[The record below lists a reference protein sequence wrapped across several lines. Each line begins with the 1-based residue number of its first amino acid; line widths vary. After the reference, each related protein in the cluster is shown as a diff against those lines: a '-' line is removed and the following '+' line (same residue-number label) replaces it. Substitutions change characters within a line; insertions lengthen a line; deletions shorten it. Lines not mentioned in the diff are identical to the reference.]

1 MPSCGGWNNLDR
13 YRKSCLGSCP
23 SVCCYLISR
32 TMGSGQTSRDKFRLL
47 MEHTCHGTGSQ
58 NTSGVDYWEYKPPIN
73 CSTEPLEYGHR
84 ISCKGAECGR
94 DVDNRNKKTLQK
106 SVAWLS
112 CHSAHRANQQQMW
125 RNVFS
130 LWWPETNT
138 VRAIMK
144 SHTGLVNL
152 IFKHWDKHFHWCRF
166 SVFKPDVTSEGRV
179 WMWNHMLSG

>member
-1 MPSCGGWNNLDR
+1 MGRHPEINLD
-13 YRKSCLGSCP
+13 SLWSTLVMALGARTPAGWTSGSTSLRSTAVQNPWNTAIVSLVKEP
-23 SVCCYLISR
+23 SVAKTWITATRKLCRNLW
-32 TMGSGQTSRDKFRLL
+32 
-47 MEHTCHGTGSQ
+47 HGCPAT
-58 NTSGVDYWEYKPPIN
+58 PP
-73 CSTEPLEYGHR
+73 TEP
-84 ISCKGAECGR
+84 ISSR
-94 DVDNRNKKTLQK
+94 W
-106 SVAWLS
+106 S
-112 CHSAHRANQQQMW
+112 

-130 LWWPETNT
+130 PWCPETNT